1 MLGSRERLTPPP
13 VDAVVAARDS
23 PYPPTPKQLAP
34 AMDSGERFFEPALP
48 ACLQQPFLRIAGVE
62 LPLRAL
68 GLILGGLQRETL
80 TSDGFVVVHEFAD
93 RLGGR
98 GEAIRGD
105 NLEQDVDHLSRNCG
119 SYRLPDKG
127 LDARIGAKP
136 AARC

>member
-1 MLGSRERLTPPP
+1 
-13 VDAVVAARDS
+13 
-23 PYPPTPKQLAP
+23 
-34 AMDSGERFFEPALP
+34 MDSGARFFEPALP

-93 RLGGR
+93 RRGGR

-105 NLEQDVDHLSRNCG
+105 NLEQAVDHLSRNGG
-119 SYRLPDKG
+119 SYRLSDKG

-136 AARC
+136 AARCGDRASPCQSVRALI